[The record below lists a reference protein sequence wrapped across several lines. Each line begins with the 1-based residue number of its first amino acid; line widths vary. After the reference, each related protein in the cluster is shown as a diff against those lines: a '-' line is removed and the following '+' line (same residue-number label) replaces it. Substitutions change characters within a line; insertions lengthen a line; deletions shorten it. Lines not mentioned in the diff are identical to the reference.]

1 MSKKGKIIYFG
12 AAGCGNAYC
21 KNSGVTP
28 DIFVDNDQDKW
39 GTFFNGVEVQ
49 NPDILSRINIEKV
62 VITTSYLE
70 SVYPQILE
78 MGIDKNLI
86 FILCF
91 IFSTILPIATFYF
104 LKKNSLISDLDA
116 SKKEERLLPMA
127 FGALFFLLGFIALR
141 MLKAQ
146 LLIQG
151 IMFCGMINIFL
162 AWLITNYWK
171 ISIHAITLSSSIT
184 IFWIFGYQN
193 VFVTIFILFIL
204 IISRLLAQAHDL
216 NQIMAGIFLGI
227 ISTFMCYTILFL
239 Q

>member
-1 MSKKGKIIYFG
+1 MSNHNIQKI
-12 AAGCGNAYC
+12 
-21 KNSGVTP
+21 
-28 DIFVDNDQDKW
+28 
-39 GTFFNGVEVQ
+39 GT
-49 NPDILSRINIEKV
+49 II
-62 VITTSYLE
+62 SYLIHPMVI
-70 SVYPQILE
+70 SFVTFLYLIYYSNILIE
-78 MGIDKNLI
+78 DKNLI

-91 IFSTILPIATFYF
+91 TFSTISPIATFYF
-104 LKKNSLISDLDA
+104 LKKNNLISDLDA

-127 FGALFFLLGFIALR
+127 FGALFFFLGFVTLR
-141 MLKAQ
+141 MLNSQ

-151 IMFCGMINIFL
+151 IMFCGMINVIL

-193 VFVTIFILFIL
+193 VFIVILILFIL
-204 IISRLLAQAHDL
+204 IIGRLLAQAHDL

-227 ISTFMCYTILFL
+227 ISTFTCYTILFL

>member
-1 MSKKGKIIYFG
+1 MSNHNIQKIGI
-12 AAGCGNAYC
+12 
-21 KNSGVTP
+21 
-28 DIFVDNDQDKW
+28 I
-39 GTFFNGVEVQ
+39 
-49 NPDILSRINIEKV
+49 I
-62 VITTSYLE
+62 SYLIHPMVISFVTFLYLIYYSNIMIE
-70 SVYPQILE
+70 
-78 MGIDKNLI
+78 DKNYI

-91 IFSTILPIATFYF
+91 TFSTISPTATFYF
-104 LKKNSLISDLDA
+104 LKKNNLISDLDA

-127 FGALFFLLGFIALR
+127 FGALFFLVGFVTLR
-141 MLKAQ
+141 MLNAQ

-151 IMFCGMINIFL
+151 IMFCGMINVIL

-193 VFVTIFILFIL
+193 VFIVILILFIL
-204 IISRLLAQAHDL
+204 IIGRLLAQAHDL

-227 ISTFMCYTILFL
+227 ISTLTCYNILFL

>member
-1 MSKKGKIIYFG
+1 MSNHNIQKIGI
-12 AAGCGNAYC
+12 
-21 KNSGVTP
+21 
-28 DIFVDNDQDKW
+28 I
-39 GTFFNGVEVQ
+39 
-49 NPDILSRINIEKV
+49 I
-62 VITTSYLE
+62 SYLIHPMVISFVTLLYLIYYSNIMIE
-70 SVYPQILE
+70 
-78 MGIDKNLI
+78 DKNYI

-91 IFSTILPIATFYF
+91 TFSTISPTATFYF
-104 LKKNSLISDLDA
+104 LKKNNLISDLDA

-127 FGALFFLLGFIALR
+127 FGALFFLLGFVTLK
-141 MLKAQ
+141 MLNAQ

-151 IMFCGMINIFL
+151 IMFCGMINVIL

-193 VFVTIFILFIL
+193 VLIIILILFTL
-204 IISRLLAQAHDL
+204 IIGRLLAQAHDL

-227 ISTFMCYTILFL
+227 ISTFTCYTILFL

>member
-1 MSKKGKIIYFG
+1 MSNHNIQKIGIILSYLIHPMVI
-12 AAGCGNAYC
+12 
-21 KNSGVTP
+21 S
-28 DIFVDNDQDKW
+28 FV
-39 GTFFNGVEVQ
+39 TFFCLIYYSN
-49 NPDILSRINIEKV
+49 ILIEN
-62 VITTSYLE
+62 
-70 SVYPQILE
+70 
-78 MGIDKNLI
+78 KNLI
-86 FILCF
+86 FILCLT
-91 IFSTILPIATFYF
+91 FSTISPIATFYF
-104 LKKNSLISDLDA
+104 LKKNNLISDLDA

-127 FGALFFLLGFIALR
+127 FGALFFLLGFVTLR
-141 MLKAQ
+141 MLNVE

-151 IMFCGMINIFL
+151 IMFCGMINVIL

-193 VFVTIFILFIL
+193 VLNITLILFIL

-239 Q
+239 QQ

>member
-1 MSKKGKIIYFG
+1 MSNHNIQKIGI
-12 AAGCGNAYC
+12 
-21 KNSGVTP
+21 
-28 DIFVDNDQDKW
+28 I
-39 GTFFNGVEVQ
+39 
-49 NPDILSRINIEKV
+49 I
-62 VITTSYLE
+62 SYLIHPMVI
-70 SVYPQILE
+70 SFVTFLYLIYYSNILIE
-78 MGIDKNLI
+78 DKNLT

-91 IFSTILPIATFYF
+91 TFSTISPIATFYF
-104 LKKNSLISDLDA
+104 LKKNNLISDLDA

-127 FGALFFLLGFIALR
+127 FGALCFLLGFVTLR
-141 MLKAQ
+141 MLNAK

-151 IMFCGMINIFL
+151 IMFCGMINVIL

-193 VFVTIFILFIL
+193 VFIIILILFIL
-204 IISRLLAQAHDL
+204 IIGRLLAQAHDL

-227 ISTFMCYTILFL
+227 ISTFTCYTILFL